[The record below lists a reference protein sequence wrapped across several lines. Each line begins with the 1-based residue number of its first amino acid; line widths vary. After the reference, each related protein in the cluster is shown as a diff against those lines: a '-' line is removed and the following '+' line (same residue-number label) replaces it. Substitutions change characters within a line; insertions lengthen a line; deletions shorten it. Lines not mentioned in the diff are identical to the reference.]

1 MGSDILLLF
10 DLKIFPFLPIY
21 LQEGNKNGGGQY
33 LLDDI
38 STLPL
43 IMIIVTTLLLMLPHC
58 HMASVFQD
66 SVMAFTLRVSV
77 TASVMTHR
85 R

>member
-1 MGSDILLLF
+1 
-10 DLKIFPFLPIY
+10 
-21 LQEGNKNGGGQY
+21 
-33 LLDDI
+33 
-38 STLPL
+38 
-43 IMIIVTTLLLMLPHC
+43 MIIVTTLLLMLPHC

>member
-10 DLKIFPFLPIY
+10 DLKIFSFLSIY
-21 LQEGNKNGGGQY
+21 LHEGKQNSRGQY
-33 LLDDI
+33 LWDDI

-43 IMIIVTTLLLMLPHC
+43 SMVIVTTLLLMLPHC

-66 SVMAFTLRVSV
+66 SVIPFALRRLSQHQ
-77 TASVMTHR
+77 S
-85 R
+85 